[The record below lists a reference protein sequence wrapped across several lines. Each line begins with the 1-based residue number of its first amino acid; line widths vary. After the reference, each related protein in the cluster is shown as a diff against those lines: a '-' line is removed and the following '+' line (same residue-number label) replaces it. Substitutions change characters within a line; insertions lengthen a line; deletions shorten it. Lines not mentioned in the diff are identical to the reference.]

1 MLYKKQNTSSSRLHE
16 KNEQNMGQTG
26 NESSSVVNFTSQ
38 RHQEREE
45 VMSYIS
51 DALLNETPLQSYTV
65 SIGDN
70 PNVEVEDNEINIK
83 TAHHEVRQ
91 EEELGVEN
99 KVAH

>member
-1 MLYKKQNTSSSRLHE
+1 MNKIWVKQGMRVPQWLTLQFRSIKSKFIQIR
-16 KNEQNMGQTG
+16 
-26 NESSSVVNFTSQ
+26 
-38 RHQEREE
+38 EREE

-51 DALLNETPLQSYTV
+51 DVLLNETPLQSYTV